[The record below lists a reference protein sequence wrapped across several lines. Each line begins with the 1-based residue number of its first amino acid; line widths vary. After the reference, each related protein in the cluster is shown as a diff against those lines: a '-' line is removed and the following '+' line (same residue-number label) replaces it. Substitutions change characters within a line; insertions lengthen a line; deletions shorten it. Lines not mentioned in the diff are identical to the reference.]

1 MGKKLGAEPRPH
13 IFTAG
18 DYTKKKYHA
27 EETEIN
33 EAPRKRD
40 PAGSSSDSI
49 STLRYKA
56 SHTSSGAIDPGAHK
70 LVQRDR
76 HKESARFKRQHPE
89 VNWEEYDMNED
100 EEYMEPQV
108 SELVSHSID
117 QRPLDFQQSFAD
129 LMQQRIEDAVHEKK
143 LEIAAG
149 FVTGANTDPS
159 DDDYG
164 DFENDDSDVDDDS
177 DYSDES
183 DVESEEEDENA

>member
-1 MGKKLGAEPRPH
+1 MNE
-13 IFTAG
+13 
-18 DYTKKKYHA
+18 D
-27 EETEIN
+27 EIN
-33 EAPRKRD
+33 EYNA
-40 PAGSSSDSI
+40 
-49 STLRYKA
+49 RYKPQ
-56 SHTSSGAIDPGAHK
+56 GKVDPIAHK
-70 LVQRDR
+70 LNRDET
-76 HKESARFKRQHPE
+76 HKYSAKFKRNHPE
-89 VNWEEYDMNED
+89 VQWKSKVREEEYDMNED

-164 DFENDDSDVDDDS
+164 DFEDDDSNVDDDS

>member
-1 MGKKLGAEPRPH
+1 
-13 IFTAG
+13 
-18 DYTKKKYHA
+18 
-27 EETEIN
+27 
-33 EAPRKRD
+33 
-40 PAGSSSDSI
+40 
-49 STLRYKA
+49 
-56 SHTSSGAIDPGAHK
+56 
-70 LVQRDR
+70 
-76 HKESARFKRQHPE
+76 
-89 VNWEEYDMNED
+89 
-100 EEYMEPQV
+100 MEPQV

-164 DFENDDSDVDDDS
+164 DFEDDDSDVDDDS